1 MLNAAQQQG
10 FEALR
15 QGMAPS
21 ANQQAALHSLWE
33 KAPGYV
39 PAHRGGW
46 DEFPSAPAADAAD
59 GFRSGPSALGAAQDA
74 GEAARRQAFLKWTQG
89 EAMTAQEKAFVEDLW
104 NTDPAKASE
113 YWAAGEFLDTEV
125 PASDIIQTP
134 GAESRRVRSGEPT
147 YGDLFSDAI
156 EIFPDSITPQL
167 LRTKPKYA
175 RQPKSWLEQGGKIH
189 IDKNGNWIYTD
200 ASGIAVRYKDGYPD
214 FKEAG
219 LVWQEIIVQG
229 FQGYSADFR
238 RANQLAP
245 YGMID
250 AKNHTWHHMQDGC
263 TLQEVDKIIHRQ
275 FTHQGGMAKKRMGKY
290 GV

>member
-1 MLNAAQQQG
+1 MAGSAYGAACFFFPFSEWRAKKSPKG
-10 FEALR
+10 SGHA
-15 QGMAPS
+15 
-21 ANQQAALHSLWE
+21 AALW
-33 KAPGYV
+33 AAIP
-39 PAHRGGW
+39 
-46 DEFPSAPAADAAD
+46 PAAA
-59 GFRSGPSALGAAQDA
+59 GTAQDA
-74 GEAARRQAFLKWTQG
+74 AEAAQRQAFLKWTQG
-89 EAMTAQEKAFVEDLW
+89 EAMTPQEKQLVDDLW

-134 GAESRRVRSGEPT
+134 GTESRRVRSSEPT

-175 RQPKSWLEQGGKIH
+175 RQPKSWLEQGGRIH

-200 ASGIAVRYKDGYPD
+200 ASGISVRYKDGHPD
-214 FKEAG
+214 FGEAG

-250 AKNHTWHHMQDGC
+250 AKNHTWHHMQDGH
-263 TLQEVDKIIHRQ
+263 TLQEVDRIIHAK
-275 FTHQGGMAKKRMGKY
+275 FTHRGGMSELRRKKY
-290 GV
+290 EL

>member
-1 MLNAAQQQG
+1 M
-10 FEALR
+10 R
-15 QGMAPS
+15 QGLAPS
-21 ANQQAALHSLWE
+21 ANQQAALHSLWGE
-33 KAPGYV
+33 APGYV
-39 PAHRGGW
+39 PVQQGGW
-46 DEFPSAPAADAAD
+46 GEVPAAPAADAAD
-59 GFRSGPSALGAAQDA
+59 GFRSGPLALDAAQDA
-74 GEAARRQAFLKWTQG
+74 GEAAQRQAFLKWTQG
-89 EAMTAQEKAFVEDLW
+89 EAMTAQEKQLVDDLW
-104 NTDPAKASE
+104 NSDPAKASE

-134 GAESRRVRSGEPT
+134 GTESRRVRSSEPT

-175 RQPKSWLEQGGKIH
+175 RQPKSWLEQGGRIH

-200 ASGIAVRYKDGYPD
+200 ASGISVRYKDGYPD
-214 FKEAG
+214 FGEAG

-250 AKNHTWHHMQDGC
+250 AKNHTWHHMQDGH
-263 TLQEVDKIIHRQ
+263 TLQEVDKIVHRQ
-275 FTHQGGMAKKRMGKY
+275 FTHQGGMAKRRREKY
-290 GV
+290 GL

>member
-1 MLNAAQQQG
+1 M
-10 FEALR
+10 
-15 QGMAPS
+15 
-21 ANQQAALHSLWE
+21 
-33 KAPGYV
+33 
-39 PAHRGGW
+39 
-46 DEFPSAPAADAAD
+46 
-59 GFRSGPSALGAAQDA
+59 
-74 GEAARRQAFLKWTQG
+74 KWTQG
-89 EAMTAQEKAFVEDLW
+89 EAMTAREKQLVDALW

-134 GAESRRVRSGEPT
+134 GTESRRVRSSEPT

-175 RQPKSWLEQGGKIH
+175 RQPKSWLEQGGRIH

-200 ASGIAVRYKDGYPD
+200 ASGISVRYKDGHPD
-214 FKEAG
+214 FGEAG

-250 AKNHTWHHMQDGC
+250 AKNHTWHHMQDGH
-263 TLQEVDKIIHRQ
+263 TLQEVDKIVHRQ
-275 FTHQGGMAKKRMGKY
+275 FTHQGGMAKRRREKY
-290 GV
+290 GL

>member
-15 QGMAPS
+15 QGLAPS
-21 ANQQAALHSLWE
+21 ANQQAALHSLWGE
-33 KAPGYV
+33 APGYV
-39 PAHRGGW
+39 PAQQGGW
-46 DEFPSAPAADAAD
+46 DEFLSAPAADAAD
-59 GFRSGPSALGAAQDA
+59 GFRSGPLALGAAQDA
-74 GEAARRQAFLKWTQG
+74 GEAAQRRAFLKWTQG
-89 EAMTAQEKAFVEDLW
+89 EAMTAQEKQLVDGLW
-104 NTDPAKASE
+104 NTDPARASE

-134 GAESRRVRSGEPT
+134 GTESRRVRSSEPT

-175 RQPKSWLEQGGKIH
+175 RQPKSWLEQGGRIH

-200 ASGIAVRYKDGYPD
+200 ASGISVRYKDGYPD
-214 FKEAG
+214 FGEAG

-250 AKNHTWHHMQDGC
+250 AKNHTWHHMQDGH
-263 TLQEVDKIIHRQ
+263 TLQEVDRIIHAK
-275 FTHQGGMAKKRMGKY
+275 FTHRGGMSELRRKKY
-290 GV
+290 EL